1 MSQTMVQAGARRDL
15 AQIRDW
21 YNRKE
26 AGLGNRF
33 LRVAQAKIKSLGEY
47 PESYPFSD
55 APYRYALLR
64 KFPHVIHFEVLDDT
78 VVVFAVLHPAQDPER
93 WRLRRP

>member
-1 MSQTMVQAGARRDL
+1 MVQAGARRDL